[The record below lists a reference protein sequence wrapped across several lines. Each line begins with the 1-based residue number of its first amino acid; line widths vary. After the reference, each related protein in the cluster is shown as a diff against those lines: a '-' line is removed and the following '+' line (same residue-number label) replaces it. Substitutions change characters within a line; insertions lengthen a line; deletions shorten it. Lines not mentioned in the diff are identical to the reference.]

1 MLTAIQNSQPL
12 IDAYMSMLKN
22 VAVLPMTAMPALGS
36 AVSSIGGAMPSAAA
50 AASMMP
56 SLASFTL
63 MMPKTTCCEIPETEC
78 PPRCVC
84 QIVWYAAR
92 GEHVKATMTLTNTA
106 KKTQTFSI
114 AAAPFKG
121 AQGDTGITRRS
132 HRPA

>member
-1 MLTAIQNSQPL
+1 
-12 IDAYMSMLKN
+12 MS
-22 VAVLPMTAMPALGS
+22 
-36 AVSSIGGAMPSAAA
+36 SAAA

-56 SLASFTL
+56 SLASFTS

-92 GEHVKATMTLTNTA
+92 GEHVKATITLTNTA

-121 AQGDTGITRRS
+121 AQGDTGITATVAPTSVTLNANQLATITVDLDVSDKFDVAPCTPPR
-132 HRPA
+132 